1 MAALLPHGE
10 GGAASQAAQLP
21 PDPLPLQRLVGH
33 AQRKLQAGRRNRR
46 SKEATQGRPSVG
58 GWWIEPLKLP
68 YSLSPDRTTNDPR
81 EEKGNTYLW
90 LQATAPLTLSSAD
103 SPRSVSFKELHG
115 NWPVTLYRLR
125 VRLKERTTGRT
136 AAKTA
141 GGLREF
147 PRVRFF
153 VTYLRSKDPG

>member
-1 MAALLPHGE
+1 MTRERRRVTRIRGYK
-10 GGAASQAAQLP
+10 
-21 PDPLPLQRLVGH
+21 QR
-33 AQRKLQAGRRNRR
+33 
-46 SKEATQGRPSVG
+46 P
-58 GWWIEPLKLP
+58 
-68 YSLSPDRTTNDPR
+68 
-81 EEKGNTYLW
+81 
-90 LQATAPLTLSSAD
+90 PLTLSSAD

-136 AAKTA
+136 EAKTA